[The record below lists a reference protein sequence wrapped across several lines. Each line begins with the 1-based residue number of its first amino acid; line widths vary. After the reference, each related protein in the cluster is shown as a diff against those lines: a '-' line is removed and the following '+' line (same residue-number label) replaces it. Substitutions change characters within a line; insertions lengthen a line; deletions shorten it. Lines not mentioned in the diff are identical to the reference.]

1 MAVKLKNN
9 TASVL
14 ASAISSSDLGLVVAA
29 GTGSLFPVL
38 TGGDYFYATLQDA
51 NGATEIVKVT
61 ARSDDSMTIVRA
73 QESTLAQ
80 AFVAGSLVE
89 LRVTAQGVYDAVS
102 DEVTSELGSYLDKAT
117 YDPTTVAGDVFDMDN
132 MVEGSTNKIL
142 TAAERA
148 NLATAAAG
156 FSNWDTAYSWGDHDA
171 VGYLT
176 DITTQNIGT
185 LADVT
190 ITSIASGELLK
201 WNGSAWINNT
211 LAEANILSTSGGTLT
226 GFLDVD
232 DNELRQPR
240 IKDYSEVV
248 NALGNVTGATSI
260 DLTLG
265 NIVTATVTG
274 NTTFSFTNPSVTAGT
289 SSSFTL
295 ILQNG
300 GAFAVTWP
308 SGSPPETWWGGGA
321 APSLTSAGYDVI
333 TFFTVDGGST
343 WYGFPAG
350 LDMS

>member
-51 NGATEIVKVT
+51 NGAIEIVKVT

-102 DEVTSELGSYLDKAT
+102 DEVTSELGSYLDKVT

-142 TAAERA
+142 TAAERS
-148 NLATAAAG
+148 NIATAAAG
-156 FSNWDTAYSWGDHDA
+156 FSNWNTAYGWGDHDA

-176 DITTQNIGT
+176 DLTAQNIGT

-226 GFLDVD
+226 GFLDVND
-232 DNELRQPR
+232 QELRQPR

-248 NALGNVTGATSI
+248 VTANIAAASASL
-260 DLTLG
+260 DLAQG
-265 NIVTATVTG
+265 NIFVATASQAVTL
-274 NTTFSFTNPSVTAGT
+274 SFTNPSVAANT

-295 ILQNG
+295 ILTNG
-300 GAFAVTWP
+300 GSFITWP
-308 SGSPPETWWGGGA
+308 ASVEWGGGA
-321 APSLTSAGYDVI
+321 TPVLTGAGTDI
-333 TFFTVDGGST
+333 LTFLTVDAGTT
-343 WYGFPAG
+343 WYGFIAG
-350 LDMS
+350 RAMG